1 MSIWKMPINYDLLK
15 TRSQNTFVDYIGIVF
30 TEIGDDYLK
39 ATLPVDHRTK
49 QPLGL
54 LNGGV
59 SAALAES
66 VASTAAN
73 YCVDQSVCYCV
84 GLEINANHI
93 RPASAGVV
101 TAMAK
106 PLHLGNK
113 TQVWEIKI
121 ENESG
126 KLVCIARMTMA
137 VVMRIDSP

>member
-1 MSIWKMPINYDLLK
+1 MSIWKMPITLELL
-15 TRSQNTFVDYIGIVF
+15 TERSKNTFAAFVGIEF
-30 TEIGDDYLK
+30 TEFGDDYLK
-39 ATLPVDHRTK
+39 ATLPVDHTTK

-73 YCVDQSVCYCV
+73 YCVDQAKCYCV
-84 GLEINANHI
+84 GLDINANHL
-93 RPASAGVV
+93 RPATTGLV
-101 TAMAK
+101 TAIAK

-121 ENESG
+121 ENESQ
-126 KLVCIARMTMA
+126 KLICIARMTMA
-137 VVMRIDSP
+137 VVYR

>member
-1 MSIWKMPINYDLLK
+1 MSIWKMPITLPLIAE
-15 TRSQNTFVDYIGIVF
+15 RSKNTFVEFVGIIF

-73 YCVDQSVCYCV
+73 YCVDQTVCYCV
-84 GLEINANHI
+84 GLEINANHL
-93 RPASAGVV
+93 RPAVSGIV
-101 TAMAK
+101 TAIAK
-106 PLHLGNK
+106 PVHLGNK

-121 ENESG
+121 ENETG
-126 KLVCIARMTMA
+126 KLVCISRMTMA
-137 VVMRIDSP
+137 VVNR

>member
-1 MSIWKMPINYDLLK
+1 MPIWKMPISLELLK
-15 TRSQNTFVDYIGIVF
+15 TRSANTFVEFIGIAF

-39 ATLPVDHRTK
+39 ATLPVDHTTK

-73 YCVDQSVCYCV
+73 YCVDQAQCYCV
-84 GLEINANHI
+84 GLDINANHL
-93 RPASAGVV
+93 RPATKGLV
-101 TAMAK
+101 TANAK

-121 ENESG
+121 ENDAQ

-137 VVMRIDSP
+137 VVYR

>member
-1 MSIWKMPINYDLLK
+1 MPIWKMPINHELLK
-15 TRSQNTFVDYIGIVF
+15 SRSANTFVEFIGIEF
-30 TEIGDDYLK
+30 IEFGDDYLK
-39 ATLPVDHRTK
+39 ARLPVDHRTK
-49 QPLGL
+49 QPLGF

-84 GLEINANHI
+84 GLEINANHL
-93 RPASAGVV
+93 RPAVSGIV
-101 TAMAK
+101 TATAK

-121 ENESG
+121 ENEAG
-126 KLVCIARMTMA
+126 KLVCVSRMT
-137 VVMRIDSP
+137 

>member
-1 MSIWKMPINYDLLK
+1 MSIWKMPITLPLI
-15 TRSQNTFVDYIGIVF
+15 TERSKNTFVEFVGIIF

-73 YCVDQSVCYCV
+73 YCVDQSICYCV
-84 GLEINANHI
+84 GLEINANHL
-93 RPASAGVV
+93 RPAVSGIV
-101 TAMAK
+101 TATAK

-121 ENESG
+121 ENEAG
-126 KLVCIARMTMA
+126 KLVCVSRMTMA
-137 VVMRIDSP
+137 VVNRVK